1 MKKEEKDH
9 LRGNEEKCGAGL
21 KNVAVQ
27 ELKKKKM
34 HYENEK
40 W

>member
-9 LRGNEEKCGAGL
+9 LRGNEDKCGAGL

-27 ELKKKKM
+27 ELKKM
-34 HYENEK
+34 YYENEK